1 MWFSIECDFL
11 TTYWKQNSWK
21 KNKKEGKW
29 INEVPGLHF
38 WYTLCWLCNEMCVDH
53 LYRRS
58 SLQIICLVIYYGR
71 YKMICIDC
79 GAKKIGTTKFWV
91 FLARYCSIPQ
101 GPRRA
106 CCISS
111 AQIMTRPWLLI
122 SPFHSSKCVNRS
134 NAILFS
140 HFGSTESDQTTSVR
154 SFLKRGGLLRWGS
167 FKRQGARVQDL
178 ASWENQSLHSD
189 FYIFINSL
197 S

>member
-1 MWFSIECDFL
+1 MNLPRQSSGLSDLFPKAYKFSQITQLRNLPLPCCMVWNEHVSKNVIFPWTWFFNYILKTEQL
-11 TTYWKQNSWK
+11 EK

-38 WYTLCWLCNEMCVDH
+38 WYTHCWLCNEMCVDH

-58 SLQIICLVIYYGR
+58 SLQIICLVIYSGR

-101 GPRRA
+101 GPSRA

-122 SPFHSSKCVNRS
+122 SPFH
-134 NAILFS
+134 
-140 HFGSTESDQTTSVR
+140 
-154 SFLKRGGLLRWGS
+154 
-167 FKRQGARVQDL
+167 
-178 ASWENQSLHSD
+178 
-189 FYIFINSL
+189 
-197 S
+197 

>member
-1 MWFSIECDFL
+1 MNLPRQSSGLSDLFLKAYKFSQITQLRNLPLPCLWYEMNMFLKMWFSLEHDFL
-11 TTYWKQNSWK
+11 TTYWKQNSWKK

-38 WYTLCWLCNEMCVDH
+38 WYTHCWLCNEMCVDH

-101 GPRRA
+101 GPSRA

-122 SPFHSSKCVNRS
+122 SPFH
-134 NAILFS
+134 
-140 HFGSTESDQTTSVR
+140 
-154 SFLKRGGLLRWGS
+154 
-167 FKRQGARVQDL
+167 
-178 ASWENQSLHSD
+178 
-189 FYIFINSL
+189 
-197 S
+197 